1 MTASKPRSLIPPSD
15 GKAPVQSWQL
25 WAVAAALFAAITA
38 LLTKIGVQTIDAG
51 LATLVR
57 TLVVAIALTL
67 VLVSRGQL
75 VWSTLLQLPRSG
87 LMALAL
93 SGLATGLSWF
103 CYNRALQLGPV
114 AAVAALD
121 KLSVVLVALL
131 AWLWLGEPL
140 GPRAWIGVVT
150 MAIGAT
156 LVAWA

>member
-1 MTASKPRSLIPPSD
+1 MNEAFLIE
-15 GKAPVQSWQL
+15 
-25 WAVAAALFAAITA
+25 
-38 LLTKIGVQTIDAG
+38 LTS
-51 LATLVR
+51 R
-57 TLVVAIALTL
+57 ALTL

-131 AWLWLGEPL
+131 GALLQGQL
-140 GPRAWIGVVT
+140 AAAGLLLA
-150 MAIGAT
+150 AT
-156 LVAWA
+156 LAYELGCVALLLLIVSLNLVGDRLRDLLDPRLQ

>member
-1 MTASKPRSLIPPSD
+1 M
-15 GKAPVQSWQL
+15 QSWQL
-25 WAVAAALFAAITA
+25 WAAAAALFAAITA
-38 LLTKIGVQTIDAG
+38 LLTKLGVQTIDAG
-51 LATLVR
+51 MATLVR
-57 TLVVAIALTL
+57 TVVVAIALAL
-67 VLVSRGQL
+67 VLLSRGQL
-75 VWSTLLQLPRSG
+75 AWSTLLQLPG
-87 LMALAL
+87 NGVLALAL

-131 AWLWLGEPL
+131 AWLVLGEPL
-140 GPRAWIGVVT
+140 GLKAWIGVVT

>member
-1 MTASKPRSLIPPSD
+1 
-15 GKAPVQSWQL
+15 VQSWQL
-25 WAVAAALFAAITA
+25 WAAAAALFAAITA

-57 TLVVAIALTL
+57 TLVVAIALAL

-75 VWSTLLQLPRSG
+75 VWSTLLQLPRTG

-140 GPRAWIGVVT
+140 RLRAWIGVVT

>member
-1 MTASKPRSLIPPSD
+1 
-15 GKAPVQSWQL
+15 VQSWQL
-25 WAVAAALFAAITA
+25 WAAAAALFAAITA
-38 LLTKIGVQTIDAG
+38 LLTKLGVQGIDAG

-57 TLVVAIALTL
+57 TLVVAAALAL
-67 VLVSRGQL
+67 VLAGSGQL
-75 VWSTLLQLPRSG
+75 AWSTLLQQPRHA
-87 LMALAL
+87 LAALAL

-140 GPRAWIGVVT
+140 GLKAWIGVAA

-156 LVAWA
+156 LVAWG

>member
-1 MTASKPRSLIPPSD
+1 M
-15 GKAPVQSWQL
+15 
-25 WAVAAALFAAITA
+25 
-38 LLTKIGVQTIDAG
+38 
-51 LATLVR
+51 ATLLR
-57 TLVVAIALTL
+57 TVVVAIALAL

-75 VWSTLLQLPRSG
+75 AWSGLLQLPGSG
-87 LMALAL
+87 VLALAL

-131 AWLWLGEPL
+131 AWLVLGEPL
-140 GPRAWIGVVT
+140 GLKAWIGIVT